1 VLFVCLFFKSST
13 LTDIFHSFSRLEL
26 DRNQDDDEDDVSEES
41 DEDETPVNQKSK
53 GKSAESSDTKV
64 ISSIFDLKSFSLLAD
79 VLPWSCEQ
87 KDTSGKGG
95 DPKPPQKADEEIK
108 TKMDFLLNW

>member
-1 VLFVCLFFKSST
+1 M
-13 LTDIFHSFSRLEL
+13 
-26 DRNQDDDEDDVSEES
+26 SEES

-79 VLPWSCEQ
+79 VLPWSANRR
-87 KDTSGKGG
+87 TLAGKEEETQNRPRKRTRRSR
-95 DPKPPQKADEEIK
+95 PKWISY
-108 TKMDFLLNW
+108 